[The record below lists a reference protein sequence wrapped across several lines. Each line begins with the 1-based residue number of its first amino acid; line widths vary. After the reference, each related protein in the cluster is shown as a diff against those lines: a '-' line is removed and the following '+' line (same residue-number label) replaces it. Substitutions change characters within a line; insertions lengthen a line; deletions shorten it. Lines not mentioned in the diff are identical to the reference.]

1 MNVCCRLKSDLSR
14 HTKYKLIKR
23 TFNLK
28 NFSVKQSQRK
38 LLAFDTTRQRL
49 TNNNI
54 HQYHI
59 EMQEAVFHQIK
70 QLIPK
75 LSRHAHKGTI
85 TRGPFKQ

>member
-14 HTKYKLIKR
+14 HTKNKLIKR

-49 TNNNI
+49 TNNNNI
-54 HQYHI
+54 NTTLKCK
-59 EMQEAVFHQIK
+59 K
-70 QLIPK
+70 QSFIK
-75 LSRHAHKGTI
+75 LSS
-85 TRGPFKQ
+85 